1 MNSKSRD
8 RYGSESATRMESEEG
23 RQLQKGGENVQKGR
37 LEEDKLLK
45 QSLKRIEE
53 SVGQHKKIYSSVKD
67 SLKLIDKYDERHQLI
82 DGQQFYGKGNFNC
95 ENTC

>member
-53 SVGQHKKIYSSVKD
+53 SVG
-67 SLKLIDKYDERHQLI
+67 
-82 DGQQFYGKGNFNC
+82 
-95 ENTC
+95 